1 MKNMKNPT
9 GHFLSLPPENSVWFS
24 DVPGGEE
31 RGY

>member
-24 DVPGGEE
+24 DVPGGGE